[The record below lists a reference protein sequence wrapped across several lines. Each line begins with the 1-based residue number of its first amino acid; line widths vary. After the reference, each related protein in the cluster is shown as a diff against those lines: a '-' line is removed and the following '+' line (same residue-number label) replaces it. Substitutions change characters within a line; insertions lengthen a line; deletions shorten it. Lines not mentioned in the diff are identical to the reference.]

1 MAVSAEIETLRC
13 GPATESDVTDVLALW
28 EQAAEN
34 DGRSADDRGAV
45 LALLSR
51 EPDALDPAVLD
62 GRLVG
67 SLISVGMDGAER
79 VAAAD

>member
-1 MAVSAEIETLRC
+1 MSAEIETLRC
-13 GPATESDVTDVLALW
+13 RPATESDVTHVLALW
-28 EQAAEN
+28 DPAAEN
-34 DGRSADDRGAV
+34 DARSADGRGAV

-51 EPDALDPAVLD
+51 DPDALDPAVLD
-62 GRLVG
+62 GRLVV